1 MQTVERDELFCFPTC
16 FPGVAASGNYLL
28 TRRCGGLVS
37 RSSLIGDGETPAG
50 GTSDLFDAALGRL
63 GFYFYL
69 FIFLGLFF
77 FSKSVL
83 LDGSSAHMERR
94 LEIAQSASPDE
105 RCLEGGYQDGGT
117 QSKHLTLTRTPRH
130 PPALRACGSDES

>member
-1 MQTVERDELFCFPTC
+1 MQTVERDELFCFPAC

-50 GTSDLFDAALGRL
+50 GTSDLFDAALGL
-63 GFYFYL
+63 GF
-69 FIFLGLFF
+69 FF
-77 FSKSVL
+77 FFYIFFSNPVL
-83 LDGSSAHMERR
+83 LDGSGAHMERR

-130 PPALRACGSDES
+130 PPALRASGSDES